1 MSTTLTILDPQ
12 KLSEKIA
19 EAKTANNSLREKLE
33 TLAKLKKLASDPNSD
48 FAISGD
54 CERIGFLRSSLD
66 LARLLHG
73 SGSPPEEI
81 RQVLSEAVAAGAP
94 VIPLLKFWQEREY
107 AVPAK
112 DAKKYDGKKLDMF
125 SWKIFR
131 PPQLASTSRY
141 KLVRVTMLEQPADRR
156 MPELLMAAL
165 MAWDFKQAK
174 KIAEHYELRPP
185 TKGVSPLHLSAF
197 GLLSEAILGNHKN
210 ALVHL
215 ENFPKG
221 YDQDFPPKQRELAE
235 GVIQGDAKLVR
246 QGLKSVAKRFN
257 TAWTLETYGTPHKL
271 RHYGTLEKMLPDIRN
286 HLIGHDWLL
295 SDWAVAW
302 MSLAW
307 HQGMKE
313 AFSEP
318 ELFNEWVPWSL
329 CCSLPK
335 PSTPTQIPPDKL
347 AASRKAPA
355 KLGKRA
361 IQDALLKAV
370 GADDEV
376 EIKRLLSLGGDVET
390 KDGNQRTLL
399 LAAAA
404 TGRVKAAQ
412 TLIASKANLRAKD
425 PQGRMCLSLA
435 AENGNPELVTLLIK
449 SGVRADD
456 TNSPV
461 TNLIYAA
468 KHGRVEA
475 CQILIKHGAN
485 VNGTERQKQ
494 LSPLAAA
501 VSANSLE
508 IVKLLLAA
516 GASANDE
523 SDARTP
529 AIVWAAWG
537 KDIKILELL
546 IKSKADVNA
555 PDFDGTRALHIAAQ
569 LGWDEAIRTL
579 VAAGANLEATDNQG
593 QTALHLAAQ
602 SGATGAIRI
611 LLKAG
616 AKVDPW
622 SNHHATPATY
632 ACYCQSPEPLQ
643 LLKEA
648 GADLTLKDN
657 EGLTVLER
665 RRAWEERL
673 KRAGIQN

>member
-1 MSTTLTILDPQ
+1 MSATLTILDPQ

-19 EAKTANNSLREKLE
+19 EAKAANTGQQDKLE
-33 TLAKLKKLASDPNSD
+33 TLAELKKLADDPSSDL
-48 FAISGD
+48 AISGD

-73 SGSPPEEI
+73 SGSPPEQI
-81 RQVLSEAVAAGAP
+81 RKVLSEAVAACAP
-94 VIPLLKFWQEREY
+94 VIPLFKFWQEREY

-112 DAKKYDGKKLDMF
+112 DVKKYDGKKLDTF

-141 KLVRVTMLEQPADRR
+141 KIVRVTMLEQPADRR

-185 TKGVSPLHLSAF
+185 TKGESPLHLSAL
-197 GLLSEAILGNHKN
+197 GLLREAILGNTKN
-210 ALVHL
+210 ALVYL

-235 GVIQGDAKLVR
+235 GVIRGDAKLVR
-246 QGLKSVAKRFN
+246 QGLKSVAKRFH
-257 TAWTLETYGTPHKL
+257 TAWTIETYGTPHKL

-335 PSTPTQIPPDKL
+335 PSTPTQLPPDQLPTKKK
-347 AASRKAPA
+347 SPA

-361 IQDALLKAV
+361 IHDALLKAV
-370 GADDEV
+370 AADDDLEL
-376 EIKRLLSLGGDVET
+376 KRLLSLGGDVET
-390 KDGNQRTLL
+390 KDANQRTLL
-399 LAAAA
+399 LMAAAA
-404 TGRVKAAQ
+404 GRVKAARI
-412 TLIASKANLRAKD
+412 LIAAKANLRAKD
-425 PQGRMCLSLA
+425 PQGRQCLSLA
-435 AENGNPELVTLLIK
+435 AENGNEELITLLLK
-449 SGVRADD
+449 SGLRADD
-456 TNSPV
+456 TNSPA

-468 KHGRVEA
+468 KQGRMEA

-485 VNGTERQKQ
+485 VNRTDWQKQ
-494 LSPLAAA
+494 LTPLAAA
-501 VSANSLE
+501 VSADSLE
-508 IVKLLLAA
+508 TVKLLLGA
-516 GASANDE
+516 GASVNNGTDVQ
-523 SDARTP
+523 RT
-529 AIVWAAWG
+529 AIIWAAWG

-569 LGWDEAIRTL
+569 RGWDEAVSKL
-579 VAAGANLEATDNQG
+579 VAAGADLEATDSQG

-602 SGATGAIRI
+602 SGAAGAIRI

-616 AKVDPW
+616 AKVD
-622 SNHHATPATY
+622 SRCNNHATPAMT
-632 ACYCQSPEPLQ
+632 ACYCQSAEPLK
-643 LLKEA
+643 LLKDA
-648 GADLTLKDN
+648 GADVTLKNSD
-657 EGLTVLER
+657 GQTVLEC

-673 KRAGIQN
+673 KRWKKQS